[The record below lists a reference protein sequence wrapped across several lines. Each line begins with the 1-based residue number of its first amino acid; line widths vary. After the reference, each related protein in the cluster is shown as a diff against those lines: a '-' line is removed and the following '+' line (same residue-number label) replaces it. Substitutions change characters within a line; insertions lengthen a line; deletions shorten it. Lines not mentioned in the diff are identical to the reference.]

1 MTSGENERDE
11 PSPPD
16 GTGNDTHGA
25 LGFLQGRAVGCDQGL
40 GRRGG
45 RDDVTLVG

>member
-25 LGFLQGRAVGCDQGL
+25 LGFLQGRASGL
-40 GRRGG
+40 RSRPG
-45 RDDVTLVG
+45 